1 MTPSPLEEKRVVNEL
16 FAERYGR
23 KTKKGVRRKL
33 RHLRVIQR
41 EQDWLTSVGV
51 DPAEAGTPVA

>member
-1 MTPSPLEEKRVVNEL
+1 MSPSPLEEKRVVNEAY
-16 FAERYGR
+16 AEKFGR
-23 KTKKGVRRKL
+23 KTKRGVRRKL

-41 EQDWLTSVGV
+41 EQEWLTSVGV